1 MNIYY
6 NMIRKQNDISVQ
18 FSHSVVSDS
27 LQLHGLQHARLPCPS
42 PTARVCSSSCPLN
55 GWCHPAQC
63 LNAWSH
69 LILNKLQWAGPL
81 LSQFSKWGNDIRQRL
96 CPLPRATQ
104 PRNRYEFSGSFGTPL
119 LFCLPYDFLMK
130 SQWQSQSRNEKQRR
144 VFPSTKVAHN
154 TSLSVVSVVLRFL
167 LSHNNKD
174 RDSNSNNNNF

>member
-1 MNIYY
+1 MPG
-6 NMIRKQNDISVQ
+6 SVPNAWVLLL
-18 FSHSVVSDS
+18 FSHQVASNS
-27 LQLHGLQHARLPCPS
+27 LWPHEMLHARLPCPS

-119 LFCLPYDFLMK
+119 LFCLPYDFLIK
-130 SQWQSQSRNEKQRR
+130 SQWQSQSRNEIRLIRWSWEK
-144 VFPSTKVAHN
+144 
-154 TSLSVVSVVLRFL
+154 L
-167 LSHNNKD
+167 LWRGHLV
-174 RDSNSNNNNF
+174 